1 MTSPANLA
9 TSLLASSVRA
19 WRGTASFQPST
30 RQPEKTLELYEF
42 EASPYCRLVRE
53 VLTEL
58 DLDAVIH
65 PCPQGGTRYRPRVV
79 ELGGKAQFPFLVDPN
94 TGRQLYESADII
106 DYLRTTYAG
115 LPPARRGIRR
125 NLGVGASYL
134 ASTARALGHIRGYR
148 ARPSRAPARMLEL
161 YSFESSPYSRPVRE
175 VLSELE
181 LPYLLRN
188 FAKSRWEDMGP
199 PSLRRT
205 FFPDLPVS
213 GRNRLRMRE
222 LTGRSQVPYLI
233 DPNTGTAMYESDEII
248 RYLEATYAVPAA
260 LTVPA

>member
-1 MTSPANLA
+1 MTSAANFA
-9 TSLLASSVRA
+9 TSLVASSFRI
-19 WRGTASFQPST
+19 WRGSACFRPAA
-30 RQPEKTLELYEF
+30 RQPAKPLELYEF

-65 PCPQGGTRYRPRVV
+65 PCPQHGTRFRPRVV

-94 TGRQLYESADII
+94 SDTRLYESADII
-106 DYLRTTYAG
+106 DYLRATYADQ
-115 LPPARRGIRR
+115 PRVRRGLRR
-125 NLGVGASYL
+125 AFGVGGSYL
-134 ASTARALGHIRGYR
+134 ASTARSLGHIRGLR
-148 ARPSRAPARMLEL
+148 ARPSRAPAQRLEL

-188 FAKSRWEDMGP
+188 FGKARWEDMGP
-199 PSLRRT
+199 PSVRT
-205 FFPDLPVS
+205 LFFPDLPIS

-233 DPNTGTAMYESDEII
+233 DPNTNTAMYESADII
-248 RYLEATYAVPAA
+248 RYLESTYGLATEEAVTA
-260 LTVPA
+260 

>member
-9 TSLLASSVRA
+9 TSLFASSFRA
-19 WRGTASFQPST
+19 WRGTASFQPAPH
-30 RQPEKTLELYEF
+30 QPAKPLELYEF

-58 DLDAVIH
+58 DLDAVIY
-65 PCPQGGTRYRPRVV
+65 PCPQGGTRFRPRAI

-94 TGRQLYESADII
+94 TGKRLYESADII
-106 DYLRTTYAG
+106 DYLRATYAD
-115 LPPARRGIRR
+115 LPPARRGLRR
-125 NLGVGASYL
+125 TLGVGASYL
-134 ASTARALGHIRGYR
+134 ASTARALGHIHGYR
-148 ARPSRAPARMLEL
+148 ARPSRAPAQMLEL

-199 PSLRRT
+199 PSVRKN
-205 FFPDLPVS
+205 FFPDLPIS

-233 DPNTGTAMYESDEII
+233 DPNTRTALYESADII
-248 RYLEATYAVPAA
+248 RYLESTYGLAN
-260 LTVPA
+260 TVTVTA